1 VKRKKLLS
9 LASVILP
16 LLSLLP
22 VLSEAATDSGAVR
35 INTASEKTMS
45 VKKAPV
51 TVKYDNNTDFFAV
64 SANGV
69 SLQRVLNQIAKY
81 SGIEVIFIDEADVDV
96 NVDLDIQSDTLEQGL
111 KDVLKGQNYLL
122 RYKADAVPRLLI
134 GVMILPAG
142 EDGSQR
148 DHKNRG
154 KRTVR
159 LDDEAYYRAKNQMTL
174 KQVEEINRTR
184 ERWDARLSELPPEI
198 KDKMKKHVESRLKE
212 NVLRDQR
219 AAERK
224 KKRDNRAAARK
235 ARMIEMREKSLQE
248 MSTEDRAALEKN
260 REQAK
265 QEMRVIL
272 FDK

>member
-1 VKRKKLLS
+1 VKRKKLLTMA
-9 LASVILP
+9 LVILP
-16 LLSLLP
+16 MLSLLP
-22 VLSEAATDSGAVR
+22 VLSEAATDSGAAR

-45 VKKAPV
+45 VKKSSVA
-51 TVKYDNNTDFFAV
+51 VKYDNKTDFLAV
-64 SANGV
+64 SANGA

-81 SGIEVIFIDEADVDV
+81 SGIEVIFIDEADLDV
-96 NVDLDIQSDTLEQGL
+96 NVDFDIQSDTLEQGL

-122 RYKADAVPRLLI
+122 RYKAGTVPRLLI
-134 GVMILPAG
+134 GVMILPVG
-142 EDGSQR
+142 EDGNQR
-148 DHKNRG
+148 DHNNRG

-184 ERWDARLSELPPEI
+184 ERWDARLSELPPET

-212 NVLRDQR
+212 KVLRDQR
-219 AAERK
+219 AAEWK
-224 KKRDNRAAARK
+224 EKRDKRAAARK
-235 ARMIEMREKSLQE
+235 ARMTEMREKGLQE
-248 MSTEDRAALEKN
+248 MSAEDRAALNKS